1 MRHPPPQEEFNLDR
15 FDSDDGADQE
25 VPEDTEEDS
34 DYEQITSA
42 LLVPPPDAEIA
53 EL

>member
-1 MRHPPPQEEFNLDR
+1 MRHPPPQEEFNLDG

-34 DYEQITSA
+34 DYEQVTSA